1 MKNNYTETELRNQVK
16 KIREHLDTING
27 VVCSVEYEPHPEF
40 FNKVNY
46 PKDYQIF
53 MEEIG
58 PVSIG
63 SSPLKGE
70 GFVIIEMEPPV
81 SLIGFDENES
91 SIIVLDVYKNGDNV
105 TLADN
110 LVVFAYDVNADLYG
124 FDKSEIPYKF
134 FASQW
139 TSKLEHA
146 DFLSW
151 FIYHVNKFL
160 KLESEEHSLPTF
172 NN

>member
-1 MKNNYTETELRNQVK
+1 
-16 KIREHLDTING
+16 
-27 VVCSVEYEPHPEF
+27 
-40 FNKVNY
+40 
-46 PKDYQIF
+46 

-63 SSPLKGE
+63 TSLLKGE

-91 SIIVLDVYKNGDNV
+91 SIIVLDVYKNGDYVTNGDHV

-139 TSKLEHA
+139 TSKLEHT

-160 KLESEEHSLPTF
+160 ELESEEHSLPTF